1 MGLLIP
7 HQLRGGAFHHL
18 TLTYYRTSNGL
29 ILTKLPAID
38 IFIIYCNQSKQ
49 GEGLN
54 ITLLN
59 TGQSRSGGKVK
70 GPVIRIF
77 CKQKSRF
84 KQTLP
89 I

>member
-7 HQLRGGAFHHL
+7 HQLRGGGFSPL
-18 TLTYYRTSNGL
+18 
-29 ILTKLPAID
+29 D
-38 IFIIYCNQSKQ
+38 IN
-49 GEGLN
+49 LLLD